1 VSVCAL
7 AMAVSRFSILAIVTV
22 QVVVVVVIGVTTWSS
37 EAVGTLGMG
46 ALGHRRQGYAH

>member
-7 AMAVSRFSILAIVTV
+7 AMAVSRFSMLVIVTV
-22 QVVVVVVIGVTTWSS
+22 RVVVVVVIRVTTWNG
-37 EAVGTLGMG
+37 EAVGTFGMG

>member
-1 VSVCAL
+1 
-7 AMAVSRFSILAIVTV
+7 MAVSRFSMLVVTV
-22 QVVVVVVIGVTTWSS
+22 QVVVVIGVTTWSG